1 MITTTIAVDA
11 SPDTITI
18 CRIEAAA
25 KQLRDSAELLAY
37 YAIIAS
43 AGDESPETIS
53 RRVETAI
60 ATGCMIAVEKL
71 GGTVTNTTIDQ
82 KPWPATK

>member
-1 MITTTIAVDA
+1 MISTTITVDA
-11 SPDTITI
+11 AECMTIE
-18 CRIEAAA
+18 RIKACAN
-25 KQLRDSAELLAY
+25 QMRDSANLLDH
-37 YAIIAS
+37 YAKIAE
-43 AGDESPETIS
+43 AGEEPPETLA

-82 KPWPATK
+82 NP